1 MSVFSR
7 LSGVYAF
14 TCLST
19 SLKYVG
25 SSSNVRIRLS
35 EHMTDS
41 RPEKVGTNFFYNYV
55 NRNKGWDNFA
65 FSPLFTVTNYLTAY
79 HNWLVNKKLL
89 LTIPLEYMEILD
101 AFTQF
106 KLRVVEQAIL
116 SKWSA
121 EGEWT

>member
-25 SSSNVRIRLS
+25 SSSNVRVRLS

-41 RPEKVGTNFFYNYV
+41 RPEKVGNNFFISMSIAI
-55 NRNKGWDNFA
+55 KAEKTF
-65 FSPLFTVTNYLTAY
+65 LYLLY
-79 HNWLVNKKLL
+79 LQLQ
-89 LTIPLEYMEILD
+89 II
-101 AFTQF
+101 
-106 KLRVVEQAIL
+106 
-116 SKWSA
+116 
-121 EGEWT
+121 